1 MSCSCRIFDAVKE
14 FKKIVNKFAFN
25 PPIDCQYT
33 IQNIYSLNSLYQYKE
48 YEKVKFYHTN
58 YPSMSLYY
66 PWITESA
73 YILYHQ
79 RENEKKQNT
88 IIVLYLHSDNS
99 NEFTLLYSHG
109 NSSSLGTI
117 YPFLFDLITQ
127 CKCDIVAYDY
137 SGYGHSSGTP
147 SEDIMISNVVSVYK
161 FMREKLNI
169 KSENII
175 TMGQSIGSFPSVHI
189 AEHKQSS
196 GGIILISP
204 IASGKIFT
212 SDKLSD
218 YNGAD
223 LFNNARK
230 IKSVKCP
237 MLIIHGKKDK
247 LIPQK
252 HSIELVHRAKCKIM
266 VWYPSNGNNKNIY
279 EKYRMKFIVKIKKFF
294 SYCRAG
300 INTQSR
306 SGNKIV
312 KQIDSD
318 DDDMEEKK
326 IHIIDSDSEDY

>member
-1 MSCSCRIFDAVKE
+1 M
-14 FKKIVNKFAFN
+14 
-25 PPIDCQYT
+25 
-33 IQNIYSLNSLYQYKE
+33 
-48 YEKVKFYHTN
+48 
-58 YPSMSLYY
+58 
-66 PWITESA
+66 
-73 YILYHQ
+73 
-79 RENEKKQNT
+79 
-88 IIVLYLHSDNS
+88 
-99 NEFTLLYSHG
+99 
-109 NSSSLGTI
+109 
-117 YPFLFDLITQ
+117 
-127 CKCDIVAYDY
+127 
-137 SGYGHSSGTP
+137 GH
-147 SEDIMISNVVSVYK
+147 
-161 FMREKLNI
+161 
-169 KSENII
+169 
-175 TMGQSIGSFPSVHI
+175 SIGSFPSVHI